1 MKTKLS
7 SIFIILLFTAC
18 DNMKTE
24 LDVSTISFPP
34 KLTVSATLDGGNGD
48 FTVVL
53 TEGRSLAD
61 YTVPQPIRYE
71 LIRDGEIRLFE
82 DDRLIFSERG
92 TIDMSNRDAVRDSIT
107 YQIVVP
113 YYHGHYFKKSG
124 IPTTPGCV
132 YRLEVEVDGY
142 ETVVAS
148 EVMPVLPVVSAA
160 IDTTATV
167 TFPTVS
173 GWGYQFWPVSVQLDN
188 AKQGNYYALEM
199 ICDWKLPDYPERDW
213 LYYYGVAVADK
224 SLLVDSPKDMFI
236 SNESE
241 PYWTNILF
249 LNNLS
254 LTAKNGS
261 LTCYAQPPDI
271 HEVRTPEQDSSNLH
285 VYTLHRFIYTFRINH
300 ISKETFKYYHSLAAQ
315 RLGVGFY
322 TEPVL
327 IFGNIK
333 NGYGMFSVFN
343 SLKVNLLEIEKN
355 GYLYIGN

>member
-1 MKTKLS
+1 
-7 SIFIILLFTAC
+7 
-18 DNMKTE
+18 
-24 LDVSTISFPP
+24 
-34 KLTVSATLDGGNGD
+34 
-48 FTVVL
+48 
-53 TEGRSLAD
+53 
-61 YTVPQPIRYE
+61 
-71 LIRDGEIRLFE
+71 
-82 DDRLIFSERG
+82 
-92 TIDMSNRDAVRDSIT
+92 
-107 YQIVVP
+107 
-113 YYHGHYFKKSG
+113 
-124 IPTTPGCV
+124 
-132 YRLEVEVDGY
+132 
-142 ETVVAS
+142 
-148 EVMPVLPVVSAA
+148 
-160 IDTTATV
+160 
-167 TFPTVS
+167 
-173 GWGYQFWPVSVQLDN
+173 
-188 AKQGNYYALEM
+188 M
-199 ICDWKLPDYPERDW
+199 ICDLNKPDYPERDW

-285 VYTLHRFIYTFRINH
+285 VYTLHRFIYTFRVNH